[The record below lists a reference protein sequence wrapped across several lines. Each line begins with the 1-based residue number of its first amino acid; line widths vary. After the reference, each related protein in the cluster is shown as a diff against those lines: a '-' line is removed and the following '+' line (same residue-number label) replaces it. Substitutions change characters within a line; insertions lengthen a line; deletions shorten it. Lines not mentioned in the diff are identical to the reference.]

1 MQGAGTCTE
10 VTTHR
15 VSGLF
20 SRGRFSLAI
29 CAKSISP
36 PSTTFQSF
44 FTSTEG
50 SRALVCTWLGCC
62 RKCAGTHVTLSTLHT
77 ALLYIYVHVHYIQHC
92 YTSMC
97 MYTTYSTAIHLCA
110 CTLYTALLYI
120 YVHVHYIQHCYISMC
135 MYTTYSTAIHLCAC
149 TLHSE
154 THIKSDG
161 LVVSCILASSF
172 PKWAESDSS
181 NSLCGCV
188 SHIKREE
195 CLRTHTHAHSHTHT
209 HTLTHTHVHAHT
221 HTHTLTHTHT
231 HTLVLHLRLLWCLPS
246 VVKSS
251 ALLALHKQ

>member
-1 MQGAGTCTE
+1 MKAGDRGTCTE

-62 RKCAGTHVTLSTLHT
+62 RKCVGTHH
-77 ALLYIYVHVHYIQHC
+77 IIN
-92 YTSMC
+92 
-97 MYTTYSTAIHLCA
+97 TTYSTAIHLCA
-110 CTLYTALLYI
+110 CTLYT
-120 YVHVHYIQHCYISMC
+120 
-135 MYTTYSTAIHLCAC
+135 
-149 TLHSE
+149 E

-188 SHIKREE
+188 SHTKREE
-195 CLRTHTHAHSHTHT
+195 CLC
-209 HTLTHTHVHAHT
+209 AHT
-221 HTHTLTHTHT
+221 HTHARTRTHAHAHTH
-231 HTLVLHLRLLWCLPS
+231 
-246 VVKSS
+246 
-251 ALLALHKQ
+251 